1 MIGLS
6 VAHHMAHPLSRDL
19 LHRPLGNLQD
29 TRQHVTPAYP
39 SHPSHPY
46 TPVSKGVLLDFDHP
60 PPSSVQHPGSGYSP
74 PSRGHYSTSR
84 TPISGH
90 VRFQLPTSPPGE
102 FPTPTH
108 PRVLGNSSQLVSY
121 LHRPPIPS
129 YHAPVVHGHK
139 LSAQDLDC

>member
-39 SHPSHPY
+39 SHTGHPY

-60 PPSSVQHPGSGYSP
+60 PPQVLCNTQGQGTVRLPGVTIQQAEP
-74 PSRGHYSTSR
+74 
-84 TPISGH
+84 
-90 VRFQLPTSPPGE
+90 L
-102 FPTPTH
+102 
-108 PRVLGNSSQLVSY
+108 LV
-121 LHRPPIPS
+121 
-129 YHAPVVHGHK
+129 VM
-139 LSAQDLDC
+139 